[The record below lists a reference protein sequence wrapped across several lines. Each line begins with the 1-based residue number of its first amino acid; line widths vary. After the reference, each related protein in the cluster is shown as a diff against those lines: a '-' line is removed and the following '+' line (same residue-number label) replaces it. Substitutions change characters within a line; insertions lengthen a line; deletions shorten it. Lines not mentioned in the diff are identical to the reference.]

1 MAYIYGIL
9 WNIAAFWIQ
18 LVKENV
24 QRSPKSHKSLEFIG
38 HLRILKG
45 HSGSFWDDFDT
56 KSASS
61 KTFVKG

>member
-24 QRSPKSHKSLEFIG
+24 QRSHKSHQSLEFIG
-38 HLRILKG
+38 HLRIFEG

-56 KSASS
+56 KSTSS
-61 KTFVKG
+61 KAFVIQ